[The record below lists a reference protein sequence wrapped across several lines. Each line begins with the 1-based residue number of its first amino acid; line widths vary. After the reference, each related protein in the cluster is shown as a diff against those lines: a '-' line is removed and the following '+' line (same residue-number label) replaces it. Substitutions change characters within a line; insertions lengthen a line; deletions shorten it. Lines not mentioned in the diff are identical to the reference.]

1 MNYIK
6 FLYQI
11 SMRQHG
17 LYAFLNKFYRIGA
30 VTLDVGCGND
40 AAFNIKSR
48 FPNLY
53 YIGIDIGEYNLTKP
67 NLADENIIVP
77 SEVFHSEIKKIGNKI
92 DIVISSHN
100 LEHCN
105 NTYETLISMLSVLNE
120 NGVIYLAFPCE
131 LSTRFPSRKV
141 TLNYYDDKT
150 HQHDPPNFN
159 KVKQLIEENDFEIIF
174 ESNGYKPFILW
185 LIGAIQE
192 PISRFFGKNMQGTW
206 AYYGFE
212 SIIWAKKRIKE

>member
-77 SEVFHSEIKKIGNKI
+77 SEVFHSEVKKIGNKI

-131 LSTRFPSRKV
+131 LSTSFPSRKV

-150 HQHDPPNFN
+150 HKHDPPNFN
-159 KVKQLIEENDFEIIF
+159 KVKQLIEENDCEIIF

-212 SIIWAKKRIKE
+212 SIIWAKKRLKE